1 MDKVSIIELDVL
13 IKDNFGHSTTPV
25 YYMKVWN
32 EEDLVY
38 VEKDSDL
45 LKYLQIRIK
54 KSRLVELYYDHPLE
68 VKLLES

>member
-13 IKDNFGHSTTPV
+13 IKDNFGHPI

-54 KSRLVELYYDHPLE
+54 KSRLIELYYDHPLE